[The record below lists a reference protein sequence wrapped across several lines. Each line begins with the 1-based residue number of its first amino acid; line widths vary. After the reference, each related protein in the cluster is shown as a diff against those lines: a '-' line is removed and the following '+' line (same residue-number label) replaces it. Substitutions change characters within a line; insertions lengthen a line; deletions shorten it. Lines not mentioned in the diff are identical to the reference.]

1 MSLHP
6 LPSTLYPSRL
16 DKRRLLMD
24 RSVSGRR
31 GVSLPTSDVPATSLP
46 DAALLRDDLPL
57 PEVSQP
63 EIVRYFTHLSSLNFG
78 VDTGFYPLG
87 SCTMKYN
94 PKLHEEVASLPGI
107 ADIHPLQDPE
117 TVQGA
122 LQILFE
128 MQKMLAEIAGLHHAS
143 LAPIAGAHGEL
154 AGLQVIRAYQVQ
166 RGQGHR
172 KTVLIPDTA
181 HGTNPASAAMCGYSV
196 VSVPSDKDGNMDFQ
210 ALRAAL
216 NHDVVA
222 LMVTNPSTLGLF
234 EQHIADI
241 CREVHAAGGLVYGDG
256 ANLNA
261 LLGKVKLG
269 DLGFDVVHMNLHK
282 TFTTPHGGGGP
293 GAGAI
298 CLRDSLAPFAPTP
311 VIAQQ
316 SRGDDRGA
324 TPEPGRRGPGEPAAR
339 ASDST
344 RYILQH
350 PVDSIGPLGAFY
362 GNFGNIVRAYA
373 YIRSVGP
380 YGLRQVSEDAVLH
393 ANYIR
398 AKLTGVY
405 QLPYPRSCMHEV
417 IFSAANLR
425 PYGVKALD
433 VAKRLID
440 FGYHPPT
447 MYFPLKVEEALMIE
461 PTETEAKETLDE
473 FIEVMKAIAQ
483 EARDT
488 PELLREAPHNS
499 PVRRLDEARAARRP
513 DLRWRPSGQQ

>member
-1 MSLHP
+1 M
-6 LPSTLYPSRL
+6 L

-24 RSVSGRR
+24 RSVPGRR
-31 GVSLPTSDVPATSLP
+31 GVSLPACDVPESALP
-46 DAALLRDDLPL
+46 DAALLREDLPL

-63 EIVRYFTHLSSLNFG
+63 EIVRYFTHLSTLNFG
-78 VDTGFYPLG
+78 IDTGFYPLG

-94 PKLHEEVASLPGI
+94 PKMHEEVASLPGL
-107 ADIHPLQDPE
+107 ADIHPLQDPR

-122 LQILFE
+122 LQVLFE
-128 MQKMLAEIAGLHHAS
+128 MQELLAEIAGLHRAS

-154 AGLQVIRAYQVQ
+154 AGLQVIRAWQLQ
-166 RGQGHR
+166 QGQSHR

-181 HGTNPASAAMCGYSV
+181 HGTNPASAAMCGYQV
-196 VSVPSDKDGNMDFQ
+196 VSVPSGSDGNMDFE
-210 ALRAAL
+210 ALGRAL
-216 NHDVVA
+216 SPDVVA

-234 EQHIADI
+234 EQRIVEI
-241 CREVHAAGGLVYGDG
+241 CREVHQAGGLVYGDG

-298 CLRDSLAPFAPTP
+298 CLRDFLAPFAPSP
-311 VIAQQ
+311 IVVHEE
-316 SRGDDRGA
+316 GA
-324 TPEPGRRGPGEPAAR
+324 YRFENPAE
-339 ASDST
+339 
-344 RYILQH
+344 
-350 PVDSIGPLGAFY
+350 SIGPLGSFF

-373 YIRSVGP
+373 YIRSMGP
-380 YGLRQVSEDAVLH
+380 DGLREVSENAVLH

-398 AKLTGVY
+398 ARLKGTY
-405 QLPYPRSCMHEV
+405 HLPYTRTCMHEV
-417 IFSAANLR
+417 IFSASNLR
-425 PYGVKALD
+425 PFGVKALD

-440 FGYHPPT
+440 YGYHPPT

-473 FIEVMKAIAQ
+473 FVEAMKAIAK
-483 EARDT
+483 EAKEQPR
-488 PELLREAPHNS
+488 LLKDAPHDS
-499 PVRRLDEARAARRP
+499 PVRRLDEARAARKP
-513 DLRWRPSGQQ
+513 DLRWRPPTPT